1 MSETTPIESYQHEL
15 NKDNERYTKV
25 DGGRVRVDYRPQPY
39 RKNYEK
45 LKVGGNSLPQGR
57 VHQLVIQFQMV
68 SPENTHT
75 TNIIMT
81 EKVIFRNI

>member
-15 NKDNERYTKV
+15 NKDNERDTKV

-57 VHQLVIQFQMV
+57 VHQQMV